1 MLFFGSLL
9 LLWPL
14 LRFLSHKVP
23 RKPRVIEATG
33 TFQNKSFLTKEEFIV
48 FQKDKQLWA
57 VSRNC
62 THLGCRLNYIEKEQ
76 HLECPCHQSRFSTRG
91 DVLRGPAEKPLPR
104 YPVEQTDT
112 PTTFLITIS

>member
-48 FQKDKQLWA
+48 FQKDEQLWA

-76 HLECPCHQSRFSTRG
+76 HLECPCHQSRFSIDG
-91 DVLRGPAEKPLPR
+91 QVLHGPAKRPLPR
-104 YPVEQTDT
+104 YQVESKGSP
-112 PTTFLITIS
+112 PTLTVTVQ